1 MSMLLDTNTVS
12 ELIRKLPD
20 PAVETRAASHPLED
34 LFFSMVGEAELRYGS
49 TILPVGQRRE
59 TLVSDIETVLRD
71 AFDNRV
77 LQVGSEVA
85 RAFAGRRG
93 HAPFRRTP
101 RRTGGVPDRGNR
113 PLSQHGGGDTQRSGL
128 RGRRSLGGG
137 MSGAS
142 DAFARAG
149 MDARLQ
155 RRSVSPGRFAGCE
168 DRPGRGRG

>member
-71 AFDNRV
+71 AVCLSVRKEYRSYNHV
-77 LQVGSEVA
+77 
-85 RAFAGRRG
+85 
-93 HAPFRRTP
+93 
-101 RRTGGVPDRGNR
+101 GVPGMRR
-113 PLSQHGGGDTQRSGL
+113 LLRLRESPRSCHSRVDFG
-128 RGRRSLGGG
+128 
-137 MSGAS
+137 
-142 DAFARAG
+142 
-149 MDARLQ
+149 
-155 RRSVSPGRFAGCE
+155 
-168 DRPGRGRG
+168 